1 MYRANGKRWRLLSS
15 INSSLVTGTG
25 RHEKPSRA
33 LSNYRMWTDQ
43 YKLVGRLNEFRGFD
57 NKSSKKLRKKMKNRI
72 KIQIASRTRTGI
84 MRNLILKIL
93 I

>member
-15 INSSLVTGTG
+15 INSSLITGTV
-25 RHEKPSRA
+25 RHEKPTRA

-57 NKSSKKLRKKMKNRI
+57 NKSSKNLRKKR
-72 KIQIASRTRTGI
+72 KIESKFR
-84 MRNLILKIL
+84 
-93 I
+93 